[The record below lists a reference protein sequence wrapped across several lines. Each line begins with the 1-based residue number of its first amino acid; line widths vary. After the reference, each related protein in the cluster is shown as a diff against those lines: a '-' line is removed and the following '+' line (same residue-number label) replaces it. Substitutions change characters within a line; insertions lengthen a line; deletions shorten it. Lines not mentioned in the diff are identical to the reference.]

1 MPSQASADPS
11 PPDIIEARLER
22 LGSALSW
29 GCQGTVSQFAAL
41 EATGF
46 TPAGQVFGTTVL
58 RVGSVENQPRC
69 TGSRSFTPRSDLASA
84 GGPYSALLRRLNGA
98 RRRALDRAVAECA
111 ALGADGIVGARLT
124 VTPLEAGVMEFS
136 VAGTAVHARSALRP
150 GAPFTAH
157 VSGQELARLLEAG
170 WMPFSVVFGVSIATR
185 HDGAATRQQ
194 TRMRRGIAGNQEV
207 KSYSQLVTDARRDAR
222 GQVSEAVRTLGGE
235 GVVVQEMTL
244 SISEREC
251 PTNEGEHDHVARAAI
266 HGTALVSFAQ
276 GGQAGPRPPLTIMRL
291 NPAARTEAGVSAEA
305 VAEETNHE
313 ELAIPETRFSDRLV
327 ARGAAWRRKHD
338 TFYNDYQNNRN
349 VDL

>member
-1 MPSQASADPS
+1 MSSQASAEPL
-11 PPDIIEARLER
+11 PPDAIESRLER
-22 LGSALSW
+22 LGNARSW

-41 EATGF
+41 EAAGF

-98 RRRALDRAVAECA
+98 RRRALDRAVAECV
-111 ALGADGIVGARLT
+111 ALGADGIVDARLT
-124 VTPLEAGVMEFS
+124 VTSLDAGVQEFT
-136 VAGTAVHARSALRP
+136 VVGTAVHARSALRP
-150 GAPFTAH
+150 AAPFTSH

-170 WMPFSVVFGVSIATR
+170 WMPFCVVFGVSIATR

-194 TRMRRGIAGNQEV
+194 TRMRRGAAGNQEV

-222 GQVSEAVRTLGGE
+222 GQVNDAVRSLGGE

-244 SISEREC
+244 SVSEREC

-266 HGTALVSFAQ
+266 HGTALVSFARA
-276 GGQAGPRPPLTIMRL
+276 GRAGPRPPLTIMRL
-291 NPAARTEAGVSAEA
+291 NPAARTGSEVPAGSA
-305 VAEETNHE
+305 VAESGHE
-313 ELAIPETRFSDRLV
+313 ELAIPETRLTDRLV

-349 VDL
+349 VEG